1 MTTTTARPKVIKA
14 PKGMKKGWRYAI
26 AIVVALALL
35 AGVGVL
41 LRLAGKGW
49 MARPYD
55 ASQPTAQK
63 FAQIVRWAPP
73 AAEFDVAVDVQ
84 RLLAA
89 PELSARLAGIVKGQS
104 GLAAEFVA
112 ALLEKQQVV
121 GMLMLTGTLGAPGSE
136 PLVAV
141 VAQGGFDEKT
151 FIPAIR
157 QILAGGQ
164 AGLVAEA
171 VAGRT
176 LYVES
181 DAREPFGFMILDGEH
196 IAVGT
201 RAALAALF
209 AGGPQAAGP
218 APAIPDAVLF
228 GHLTV
233 GPRVAALLPPG
244 LPQVPRIEF
253 ASADGTSLV
262 ATIPGGTIPQAQD
275 LRMFLEGSRSLLML
289 QEEGNAALE
298 RILKGVAIDNR
309 DGAVTIRCDILPLLD
324 LWVPA
329 KEAEALPTPE
339 GTEE

>member
-1 MTTTTARPKVIKA
+1 MKKSEAGEGKKA
-14 PKGMKKGWRYAI
+14 STKKGWRYAI

-35 AGVGVL
+35 AGLGVL
-41 LRLAGKGW
+41 LRFAGKGLI
-49 MARPYD
+49 ARPYD
-55 ASQPTAQK
+55 ATKPTAQK
-63 FAQIVRWAPP
+63 FAEIARWAPP

-84 RLLAA
+84 RLFAS
-89 PELSARLAGIVKGQS
+89 PELSARLAEIVKGQS

-112 ALLEKQQVV
+112 ALLEKQQTI

-141 VAQGGFDEKT
+141 VAQGGFDEKS

-157 QILAGGQ
+157 AILAGGQ
-164 AGLVAEA
+164 AGLVSEEI
-171 VAGRT
+171 AGRT

-181 DAREPFGFMILDGEH
+181 DAREPFGFMILDSRH

-201 RAALAALF
+201 RAALTALF
-209 AGGPQAAGP
+209 AGEPQAAGP
-218 APAIPDAVLF
+218 APVIPDAVLF
-228 GHLTV
+228 GHLAV

-253 ASADGTSLV
+253 ASADGKSLV
-262 ATIPGGTIPQAQD
+262 ATIPGGGIEQAQD

-298 RILKGVAIDNR
+298 TILRDVTIDNR
-309 DGAVTIRCDILPLLD
+309 GGAVTISCNILPLFD

-329 KEAEALPTPE
+329 KPAEPLPTPE